1 MRRGLWMIF
10 RWPLALALLSLFG
23 LLSALIGDEAY
34 DLLSWL
40 TLGMPLLLVAVVW
53 IRLRRVNRLR
63 DRMQRPDQRRL
74 ATTTAPNRDTSMEE

>member
-53 IRLRRVNRLR
+53 IRLRRRSAALPVRDGSRLKG
-63 DRMQRPDQRRL
+63 
-74 ATTTAPNRDTSMEE
+74 